1 MQARDDGRSLDAIID
16 FAWSNSLAVS
26 GDKTGIIAFWDVN
39 TGQAIRL
46 TKGHGTAVGKVSFYQ
61 DDA

>member
-1 MQARDDGRSLDAIID
+1 M
-16 FAWSNSLAVS
+16 AVS